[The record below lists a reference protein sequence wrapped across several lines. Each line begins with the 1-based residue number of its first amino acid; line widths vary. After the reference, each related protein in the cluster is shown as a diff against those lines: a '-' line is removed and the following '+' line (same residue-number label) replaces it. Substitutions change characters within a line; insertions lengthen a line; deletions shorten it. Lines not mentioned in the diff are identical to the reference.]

1 MATAA
6 GGLNRDLILD
16 AALALIDRHGVDGF
30 SVRDLARQLGVYP
43 TALYWHVPGRN
54 ALIAGAAERV
64 LADLEPPWDEAHP
77 PHWRDWLRELFQRY
91 RHAVRAHPALAA
103 VLGAQLV
110 SNEALSPSLV
120 DHLLAALEQAGF
132 RDEALVSA
140 YNVAVAAMV
149 GFVTLEL
156 APLPADDP
164 EGWARG
170 MQARLDAVDAGRHPR
185 LHRLLPQLRN
195 RAFIVRWDS
204 GVDHPLDASFE
215 AWIATILAGLAAGAP
230 AGPQAG
236 PAQPAN
242 KGRRA
247 RTTSSTAAT
256 SSSASASPK
265 GSDRAMKPRRAM

>member
-1 MATAA
+1 MGAGA
-6 GGLNRDLILD
+6 GGGLSRELILD

-77 PHWRDWLRELFQRY
+77 PHWRDWLRELFGRY
-91 RHAVRAHPALAA
+91 RRAVRAHPALSA

-110 SNEALSPSLV
+110 SNEALSPGLV
-120 DHLLAALEQAGF
+120 DHVLAALEQAGF
-132 RDEALVSA
+132 RDEALVRA

-164 EGWARG
+164 RGWARG
-170 MQARLDAVDAGRHPR
+170 MQARLDGIDAQRHPR
-185 LHRLLPQLRN
+185 LHRHLPALRN

-215 AWIATILAGLAAGAP
+215 GWIEVILAGLDASASTGAV
-230 AGPQAG
+230 
-236 PAQPAN
+236 QPRASRP
-242 KGRRA
+242 RRS
-247 RTTSSTAAT
+247 RTTSSAAAT
-256 SSSASASPK
+256 SSSTSASPK
-265 GSDRAMKPRRAM
+265 GSDRAIKPRRAT